1 MNVEN
6 KDKKNK
12 TILFIL
18 VIAVGFLLG
27 IAIGYFAAHN
37 ASVKTEGGIGFT
49 VVPEN
54 NLNNTNT
61 EKGVTV
67 PGITSMSVK
76 AGSDR
81 LVTGFYNP
89 VENKDRYYLTFQLW
103 AEINGKNE
111 LLYTSGL
118 VEPGNSIYE
127 IKLDKTL
134 EKGTYNAVIHIQPY
148 RMNKD
153 LTPTNNADIK
163 AVIKAV

>member
-6 KDKKNK
+6 KEKKKK
-12 TILFIL
+12 TIL
-18 VIAVGFLLG
+18 VIIVITVGFLLG
-27 IAIGYFAAHN
+27 IVIGYFAAHN
-37 ASVKTEGGIGFT
+37 APAKTEGGIGFT

-54 NLNNTNT
+54 TQNNSHA

-89 VENKDRYYLTFQLW
+89 VENKDEYYLTFQLW

-127 IKLDKTL
+127 IKLNKTL